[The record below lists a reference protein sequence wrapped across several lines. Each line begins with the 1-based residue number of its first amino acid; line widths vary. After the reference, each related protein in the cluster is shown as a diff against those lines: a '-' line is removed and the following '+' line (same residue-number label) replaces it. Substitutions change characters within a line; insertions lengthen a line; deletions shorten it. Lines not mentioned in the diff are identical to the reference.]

1 MPALNQN
8 IYQFTEKVHGDVY
21 PWITNAIEDS
31 ALDKTVLVTGG
42 GRGIGKAIATKFAAS
57 GAKKVI
63 VTARTISQLKEVKA
77 EIESVNK
84 STVIIAKPLDVTDEG
99 AVKRLFADSEV
110 GIIDVLV
117 NNAGRIERH
126 VSLAES
132 ETSDWWSTF
141 ETNVK
146 GTYMVTKEYINA
158 NIERGG
164 TIIST
169 SSIGSGVVTPKIS
182 SYQMTK
188 TAVNRMMEFVDAEY
202 ETRGFRC
209 FAFHPGA
216 VKTTLVDNNAELIT
230 AFKFTD
236 TPELAAATCVYLASK
251 RSEYLKGR
259 YISSNWDVEE
269 LESAKDNIV
278 GNNLLR
284 TTVVLY

>member
-1 MPALNQN
+1 M
-8 IYQFTEKVHGDVY
+8 
-21 PWITNAIEDS
+21 
-31 ALDKTVLVTGG
+31 
-42 GRGIGKAIATKFAAS
+42 
-57 GAKKVI
+57 
-63 VTARTISQLKEVKA
+63 
-77 EIESVNK
+77 NK

-188 TAVNRMMEFVDAEY
+188 TAVNRMMEFVDA
-202 ETRGFRC
+202 G
-209 FAFHPGA
+209 
-216 VKTTLVDNNAELIT
+216 
-230 AFKFTD
+230 KF
-236 TPELAAATCVYLASK
+236 SR
-251 RSEYLKGR
+251 RSR
-259 YISSNWDVEE
+259 
-269 LESAKDNIV
+269 
-278 GNNLLR
+278 
-284 TTVVLY
+284 